1 MINTRYTL
9 MKAKTI
15 KINQFYILNFLGV
28 FFVLF
33 LKKLEK

>member
-1 MINTRYTL
+1 MINTTYTL

-15 KINQFYILNFLGV
+15 KINQFYNRNILGV
-28 FFVLF
+28 LLVLL